1 MDGGVAVAVGAPTM
15 SVPDL
20 VAPVRGLT
28 VKEPMASAGRR
39 LVDFHPPGYSGGS
52 SRPVKLD

>member
-1 MDGGVAVAVGAPTM
+1 M

-20 VAPVRGLT
+20 VARVRGLT
-28 VKEPMASAGRR
+28 VKEPMASAGRM